1 MKSIFK
7 GYWCTPP
14 RVLACR
20 HLGYGSLMIAVVTAI
35 IVAFAALAVTHVN
48 QAAYSGLTGNKIALQ
63 AQEYALS
70 KAEFVR
76 AVSYD
81 DLTAQSRSLI
91 SNSVN
96 FYDEVIIGAE
106 TDYPEDNSMKQR
118 ICTVNVYKD
127 AEVLPRYSLRIRRL
141 SASQG
146 GAGVPAGTIWPW
158 YGQLANMPSGFALCN
173 GSNGTP
179 DLRDRFIVGAGS
191 TYALGAT
198 GGANT
203 VTLTAA
209 NTPAHIHGIGY
220 NNANN
225 YGWRPATKATGT
237 TVACTLD
244 SQATYQRNWNGSGST
259 NGLTSIGTGVGA
271 FKANELTTL
280 PVAASNASTVS
291 AHENRPPYYALY
303 YIMKL

>member
-1 MKSIFK
+1 M
-7 GYWCTPP
+7 YPP

-146 GAGVPAGTIWPW
+146 GAGVPAGTILPW
-158 YGQLANMPSGFALCN
+158 YGQLVNMPSGFALCN

-179 DLRDRFIVGAGS
+179 DLRDRFIVGAGN

-203 VTLTAA
+203 VALDA
-209 NTPAHIHGIGY
+209 NTMPKHYHYHGY
-220 NNANN
+220 NYSSNGGMWPRLATTVQGPYPTNTI
-225 YGWRPATKATGT
+225 ATK
-237 TVACTLD
+237 
-244 SQATYQRNWNGSGST
+244 WNGSGGGNW
-259 NGLTSIGTGVGA
+259 NGWDSGGA
-271 FKANELTTL
+271 TYLLSNLVTTF
-280 PVAASNASTVS
+280 PFTDSS
-291 AHENRPPYYALY
+291 ATTAGHENRPPYYALY